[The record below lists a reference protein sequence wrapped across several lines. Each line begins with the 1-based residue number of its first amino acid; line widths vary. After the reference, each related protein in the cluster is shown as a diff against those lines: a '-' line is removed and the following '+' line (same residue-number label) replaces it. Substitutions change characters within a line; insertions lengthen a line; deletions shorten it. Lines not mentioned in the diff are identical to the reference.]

1 MLIHLINMSIRY
13 EILLIVIIALYLPL
27 SLSASPL
34 DECYKESNNRIEVS
48 RCLDEKLSKSEV
60 SLDGKVSEVRKD
72 MQKLSKNV
80 NNIYPL
86 RSFNLSQQ
94 AFLIY
99 RKSNCDWF
107 FDKSSPDGG
116 SGDVLKDCLIRMN
129 LDRILEIDRDYKF
142 EAVDQKHTP
151 NTDKK
156 SNIKPEKKSKSRTG
170 HNNTVRDYENNSD
183 GYNNSGYVEYEEPN
197 NENLPDDCY
206 LIPDR
211 GDCKESLLRYYYYQ
225 DIGKCRAF
233 LWGGCNGV
241 VPFESMAE
249 CREVCVQN
257 N

>member
-1 MLIHLINMSIRY
+1 MCSRY
-13 EILLIVIIALYLPL
+13 KFLLILILTLYIPAK
-27 SLSASPL
+27 LSASPI
-34 DECYKESNNRIEVS
+34 DECYKESENRLEVS
-48 RCLDEKLSKSEV
+48 KCLDEKLSKSEI
-60 SLDGKVSEVRKD
+60 SLDGKVSAVRKD
-72 MQKLSKNV
+72 MQKLSKEI

-107 FDKSSPDGG
+107 FDKSYPNGG

-129 LDRILEIDRDYKF
+129 LDRIIEIDRDYKF
-142 EAVDQKHTP
+142 EATDKNVTP
-151 NTDKK
+151 KNDKK
-156 SNIKPEKKSKSRTG
+156 SYEKPEIKSENRTEKSNSG
-170 HNNTVRDYENNSD
+170 NDYVNKRDSYD
-183 GYNNSGYVEYEEPN
+183 NSGYVEYEEPN

-211 GDCKESLLRYYYYQ
+211 GDCNESLLRYYYYQ
-225 DIGKCRAF
+225 KIGKCRAF
-233 LWGGCNGV
+233 LWGGCNGL

-249 CREVCVQN
+249 CREVCVPN